1 MPNSLIDELQLDASN
16 PAIPVTALLRK
27 ALMVA
32 AKLELPGVPEWINKE
47 LSGYRGEDTVPE
59 YRIIYGS
66 VKARNPFHGWIPV
79 QFPTND
85 FQETASRKDV
95 TESVAQI
102 EALTKRDGALVQV
115 FPSEAQRVLQQMF
128 QQDTEFTCFLEKSH
142 FEGILDEIRN
152 QVIRWAIA
160 LDRAGIRGDGLSF
173 TGAEKEKAHNL
184 VVHADGGTLNIGV
197 IGNVA
202 GQANVATGSHPMA
215 GSISAED
222 VTALVAEIT
231 KNVGGLNLSAADV
244 SELNAALA
252 ELDKTKP
259 DEPSKV
265 RQILN
270 RVLGVVGRAGETII
284 TVGTRAYVETWM
296 RQHGLAP

>member
-1 MPNSLIDELQLDASN
+1 MDQQRTLGIQ
-16 PAIPVTALLRK
+16 
-27 ALMVA
+27 
-32 AKLELPGVPEWINKE
+32 
-47 LSGYRGEDTVPE
+47 GEDTVPE

-66 VKARNPFHGWIPV
+66 VKARNHFHGWIPV

-85 FQETASRKDV
+85 FQETVSRRYA
-95 TESVAQI
+95 TESVAEI
-102 EALTKRDGALVQV
+102 EALTKRDGALVQA
-115 FPSEAQRVLQQMF
+115 FPSEAQRMLQQMF
-128 QQDTEFTCFLEKSH
+128 QQDAEFICCLEKSR

-152 QVIRWAIA
+152 QVTRWAIA
-160 LDRAGIRGDGLSF
+160 LDRVGIRGDGLSF

-197 IGNVA
+197 VGNVA
-202 GQANVATGSHPMA
+202 GQANVAAGFHPRA
-215 GSISAED
+215 GSISTED

-231 KNVGGLNLSAADV
+231 KNVGGLNLPAADV

-252 ELDKTKP
+252 ELDKAKP
-259 DEPSKV
+259 DEPGKV

-270 RVLGVVGRAGETII
+270 RVLGVVSRAGETII

>member
-1 MPNSLIDELQLDASN
+1 
-16 PAIPVTALLRK
+16 
-27 ALMVA
+27 
-32 AKLELPGVPEWINKE
+32 
-47 LSGYRGEDTVPE
+47 
-59 YRIIYGS
+59 
-66 VKARNPFHGWIPV
+66 
-79 QFPTND
+79 
-85 FQETASRKDV
+85 
-95 TESVAQI
+95 
-102 EALTKRDGALVQV
+102 
-115 FPSEAQRVLQQMF
+115 
-128 QQDTEFTCFLEKSH
+128 
-142 FEGILDEIRN
+142 
-152 QVIRWAIA
+152 
-160 LDRAGIRGDGLSF
+160 
-173 TGAEKEKAHNL
+173 
-184 VVHADGGTLNIGV
+184 
-197 IGNVA
+197 
-202 GQANVATGSHPMA
+202 MA

-284 TVGTRAYVETWM
+284 TVGTRAHVETWM

>member
-1 MPNSLIDELQLDASN
+1 
-16 PAIPVTALLRK
+16 
-27 ALMVA
+27 
-32 AKLELPGVPEWINKE
+32 
-47 LSGYRGEDTVPE
+47 
-59 YRIIYGS
+59 
-66 VKARNPFHGWIPV
+66 
-79 QFPTND
+79 
-85 FQETASRKDV
+85 
-95 TESVAQI
+95 
-102 EALTKRDGALVQV
+102 
-115 FPSEAQRVLQQMF
+115 
-128 QQDTEFTCFLEKSH
+128 
-142 FEGILDEIRN
+142 
-152 QVIRWAIA
+152 
-160 LDRAGIRGDGLSF
+160 
-173 TGAEKEKAHNL
+173 
-184 VVHADGGTLNIGV
+184 V

-270 RVLGVVGRAGETII
+270 RVLGVVGRAGVTII
-284 TVGTRAYVETWM
+284 TVGTRAHVETWM